1 MQLSKPF
8 TRVKERFT
16 GSPSNVLAYPER
28 YEGRG
33 APAKGRETDEMKK
46 KAKRGGRVQR
56 RIEGKGWKRRIEG
69 RATLRA
75 ATLHTTW
82 WPV

>member
-33 APAKGRETDEMKK
+33 APAKERETDEMKK
-46 KAKRGGRVQR
+46 KAKRGEGYRGGSRGKDGR
-56 RIEGKGWKRRIEG
+56 GG
-69 RATLRA
+69 
-75 ATLHTTW
+75 
-82 WPV
+82 